1 MKVLSN
7 HNFKEYIMQELKVEE
22 IKIVNG
28 GAVPVIAWA
37 ILEGAAGLA
46 GIFGGGWALGHYLY
60 SDK

>member
-1 MKVLSN
+1 
-7 HNFKEYIMQELKVEE
+7 MQVSKIEELTMNE
-22 IKIVNG
+22 IEQVNG

-46 GIFGGGWALGHYLY
+46 GFFGGGWALGHYLY